1 VACVEVLNMTESKGK
16 EEEKKPRGG
25 RRKNGWGSRVSV
37 SNEIYK
43 FAKEASSIGKETSK
57 AGYYNKKY

>member
-1 VACVEVLNMTESKGK
+1 MVEGKGK

-25 RRKNGWGSRVSV
+25 RRKNGWGSRPMV
-37 SNEIYK
+37 SNEVWK
-43 FAKEASSIGKETSK
+43 FAKEASAIGKETSK